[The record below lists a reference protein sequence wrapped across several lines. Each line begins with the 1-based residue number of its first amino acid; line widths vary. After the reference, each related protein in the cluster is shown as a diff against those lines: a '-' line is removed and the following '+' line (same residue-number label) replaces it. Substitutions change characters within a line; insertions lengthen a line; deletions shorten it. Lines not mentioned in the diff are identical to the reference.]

1 MDVVEVLEFVMEIS
15 SRREALLLLPLLM
28 LYSKDDENC
37 WSWLKL
43 LLAGYCAKGGAGC

>member
-1 MDVVEVLEFVMEIS
+1 MDVVEVLELVMEIS
-15 SRREALLLLPLLM
+15 SRRDALLLLPLLM

>member
-1 MDVVEVLEFVMEIS
+1 
-15 SRREALLLLPLLM
+15 M